1 MLWNYLE
8 IHPNPARL
16 LRNLAKG
23 SLPGA
28 VILAT
33 ATATWGDEPAATD
46 GLGPCNPWELHGLIK
61 NTGWAPLSSPDNF
74 GQPAA
79 AVGKSPIRAVTTAA
93 PTTTAAT

>member
-1 MLWNYLE
+1 VLWNYLE